1 MEIVVSILAIIGLA
15 CVVKHMMH
23 SCGEGC
29 CLCSWIKSKEEEVK
43 SAVEKESHEK
53 QAGTRYGSNPIRY

>member
-1 MEIVVSILAIIGLA
+1 M
-15 CVVKHMMH
+15 C
-23 SCGEGC
+23 
-29 CLCSWIKSKEEEVK
+29 WIKSKKEDVK